1 MAAVQNDIEPKHLA
15 EATSLLV
22 WAQYVGP
29 TIFIV
34 LYNTVFT
41 TSLRKEIPRLAP
53 NADADAIISAG
64 ATRFRNF
71 VSQEDLRAVLVAYS
85 NAIDYT
91 FYLVAGVGALAF
103 LAAFGMGW
111 RDIRKPKPGAEAPD
125 AAGGDSSD
133 AAKEAGP
140 AAAA

>member
-53 NADADAIISAG
+53 NADANAIISAG

-71 VSQEDLRAVLVAYS
+71 VSQEDLGAVLVAYS

-91 FYLVAGVGALAF
+91 FYLVSGVDALTF
-103 LAAFGMGW
+103 IAAFGMGW
-111 RDIRKPKPGAEAPD
+111 RDFRKPKPGADAPD
-125 AAGGDSSD
+125 VAEGNTPNASKD
-133 AAKEAGP
+133 AGP
-140 AAAA
+140 TAVA